1 MKTKVILILLVLCNT
16 MLFAQVKVADNYFRD
31 YAYIKAS
38 ELYESAV
45 KKGDSSEH
53 VLTRLGDC
61 YYNNSNS
68 EKAAMWYGKAVNKY
82 EKINPEFIYKY
93 IQSLRSLGEY
103 ENANT
108 WITKFKELQTSDKRA
123 EDFEIMDLAK
133 YKELSST
140 EGKYVKF
147 SALGINTEFSEFGGY
162 VHDGN
167 FYYAS
172 TKVTGEGGSGKI
184 YKWNEEPYLDIF
196 SGTIEYGNEEVTIED
211 IKALSEEVNS
221 EFHEAT
227 VAITNDGATMYF
239 TRDNINNRKKISY
252 DDEGTSYLKIY
263 KATKSGEKWGNIVEL
278 PFNDKVYSTG
288 HPALSADNKTL
299 YFVSDREGGLG
310 STDIYSVEIKG
321 SGAYGT
327 PENLGEKI
335 NTPGREM
342 FPYVA
347 KDSTFYFSSDGHISL
362 GLLDIFKSNM
372 IQVTDKDSITEPQN
386 LGAPFNSRFDDFA
399 FFIDSDKDRGF
410 LSSNREEGS
419 GSDDIY
425 QFGSY
430 QCKQVIK
437 GVVRDQITLLPIP
450 EAKVKLLDET
460 GKELE
465 EIMSDENGAYEF
477 EVECEKKYTVIGSK
491 LDYRE
496 DIQEVQTTDVPE
508 EEQVQDLLLTPFIVN
523 NEIVINPIFF
533 DYDKSNI
540 RPDAAYELENIVTVM
555 KNHPKMHIKIEA
567 HTDSRGKD
575 EYNMKLSDRRAKS
588 TRDYIISRGITS
600 DRIESAIGYGESQLV
615 NRCDNAHRKICSEEE
630 HQENRRSKFIIT
642 NEY

>member
-162 VHDGN
+162 VHDGS

-196 SGTIEYGNEEVTIED
+196 SGTIEYGEEEVTIED
-211 IKALSEEVNS
+211 IKALSEDVNS

-227 VAITNDGATMYF
+227 VAITNDGKTMYF
-239 TRDNINNRKKISY
+239 TRDNINHRKKISY

-327 PENLGEKI
+327 PENLGAKI

-372 IQVTDKDSITEPQN
+372 IKVTDKDSITDPQN

-437 GVVRDQITLLPIP
+437 GVVRDKTTLLPIP

-465 EIMSDENGAYEF
+465 EIISDENGEYEF

-491 LDYRE
+491 LDYRD
-496 DIQEVQTTDVPE
+496 DIQEVETTDVPE

-555 KNHPKMHIKIEA
+555 KNHPKMHIKVES

-575 EYNMKLSDRRAKS
+575 EYNMKLSDKRAKS

-600 DRIESAIGYGESQLV
+600 DRIDSAIGFGESQLV

>member
-16 MLFAQVKVADNYFRD
+16 MLFAQVKVADNFFRD

-38 ELYESAV
+38 ELYEAAV

-53 VLTRLGDC
+53 VLTRIGDC

-82 EKINPEFIYKY
+82 KNINPEFIYKY
-93 IQSLRSLGEY
+93 IQSLRSLGKY
-103 ENANT
+103 EDANT

-133 YKELSST
+133 YQELSST
-140 EGKYVKF
+140 EGKYVEF
-147 SALGINTEFSEFGGY
+147 SPLAINTEYSEFGGY
-162 VHDGN
+162 LHEDT

-172 TKVTGEGGSGKI
+172 TKVSGEGGSGKI

-196 SGTIEYGNEEVTIED
+196 SGTINNEKEDASIED
-211 IKALSEEVNS
+211 IKALTNEINS

-227 VAITNDGATMYF
+227 VAITNDGKTMYF

-263 KATKSGEKWGNIVEL
+263 KATKSGDSWSNVVAL
-278 PFNDKVYSTG
+278 PINDKIYSTG
-288 HPALSADNKTL
+288 HPALSADNKIL
-299 YFVSDREGGLG
+299 YFVSDREGGYG
-310 STDIYSVEIKG
+310 GTDIYSVEIRG
-321 SGAYGT
+321 DNGYGK

-362 GLLDIFKSNM
+362 GLLDIFKSNL
-372 IQVTDKDSITEPQN
+372 IKAKVKDSIKEPEN
-386 LGAPFNSRFDDFA
+386 MGAPFNSRFDDFA
-399 FFIDSDKDRGF
+399 FFIDSDKETGF

-425 QFGSY
+425 QFGSF

-437 GVVRDQITLLPIP
+437 GVVRDEITSLPIP

-465 EIMSDENGAYEF
+465 EIISDENGAYEF
-477 EVECEKKYTVIGSK
+477 EVDCEKKYTLIGSK

-496 DIQEVQTTDVPE
+496 DIQEVETTDVPE

-567 HTDSRGKD
+567 HTDSRGRD
-575 EYNMKLSDRRAKS
+575 AYNEKLSDKRAKS

-600 DRIESAIGYGESQLV
+600 NRIDSAIGYGEYQLLNECANGV
-615 NRCDNAHRKICSEEE
+615 KCSEEK

>member
-108 WITKFKELQTSDKRA
+108 WIAKFKELQTSDKRA

-147 SALGINTEFSEFGGY
+147 SALAINTEFSEFGGY
-162 VHDGN
+162 VHDST

-172 TKVTGEGGSGKI
+172 TKVSGEGGSGKI

-196 SGTIEYGNEEVTIED
+196 SGTIEYGQEEVTIED
-211 IKALSEEVNS
+211 IKALSEEVNT

-227 VAITNDGATMYF
+227 VAITKDGTTMYF

-263 KATKSGEKWGNIVEL
+263 KATKSGEKWGNVVEL
-278 PFNDKVYSTG
+278 PFNDKVHSTG

-327 PENLGEKI
+327 PENLGAKI

-372 IQVTDKDSITEPQN
+372 LQVKDKDSITEPQN

-437 GVVRDQITLLPIP
+437 GVVKDKITLLPIP

-575 EYNMKLSDRRAKS
+575 AYNMKLSDRRAKS

-600 DRIESAIGYGESQLV
+600 DRINSAIGYGESQLV
-615 NRCDNAHRKICSEEE
+615 NRCDNAHRKICSEKE